1 MSGVFEHILIL
12 IYLYLVLVYLGIGI
26 FALITPHSF
35 KKPYLYALVA
45 PGFGFCLL
53 ATVGSWII
61 AANIAITWTM
71 ILSLVIATGLNMLV
85 LSRANIREKV
95 SLKQFRPVKNAL
107 LKVLLNGALL
117 LGILFLIILPGIRQG
132 SFTTPFRMGPDAI
145 GYAGA
150 AQALAD
156 GGTLSSIA
164 KDLKAATG
172 KEDLEEAKGVNL
184 QLLRFDLHCS
194 SEFLL
199 KALRWGYPTILANM
213 TWVTSLDSVYRLDFV
228 LLVFSWAMLLGLA
241 YYACRSII
249 KAPWYIC
256 SLLMAALALN
266 CNLLNAF
273 YEGSYAQVMATPILF
288 MLLLYLWD
296 LRKKN
301 TLENRSSQIRQV
313 AFVGFLC
320 AGLISIWNEAFIC
333 LGIVCFIVLVLHL
346 LLVRKT
352 QKVWLIVFGAGALL
366 AFCLVAPLTLNLIL
380 MVKSHLLTHLRD
392 ISAGGWWQPQWATLP
407 EIMGWV
413 NIYAHSSQPP
423 NILPRDSV
431 EVVSVFLGSLL
442 ILAAGEYYVVSN
454 KKWDHAFWL
463 APVLFVLLIYAKC
476 VFWDRTINY
485 QYYKAYTAFLPV
497 VFIFIYTAFF
507 YLVRRVNSRLQYV
520 LYGITALTIFVT
532 AFGGVSYIR
541 KYHEESRYFTDE
553 MSDLQK
559 HSELLSNYVLMT
571 PYGPHYM
578 QVTQMAAT
586 VKMNFYNFAFERDY
600 KTNLIK
606 EPYLE
611 MPVAIILFDVS
622 DDDRKQLSINGDD
635 FVYSGKEFLIVK
647 TPYKLKDGLDEHG
660 NVDIGNYF
668 DYRRKNVSFDY
679 FTKLLLHNDGI
690 DGSTIFRDEVRIGNG
705 PTAIGDAHIDTG
717 VKKFGT
723 GSGSFDGTGDYLT
736 VANSADFD
744 FGSGDFTIDGWFYFN
759 ANNIGYQFMV
769 DRRSNSDGTGWVFFL
784 DYKNQFSF
792 LSASASGWD
801 NVVLNNTG
809 VVPATG
815 CWIHMAVVRFGNVFT
830 MYQNGTAIK
839 SGTYA
844 GSIGE
849 QTTNLT
855 IGAGHATPGSFN
867 GYIDELRIS
876 KGIARWTANF
886 TPPTAPY

>member
-1 MSGVFEHILIL
+1 MANVFEHMAIL
-12 IYLYLVLVYLGIGI
+12 IYLYLVFVYLGIGI
-26 FALITPHSF
+26 FALITPASF
-35 KKPYLYALVA
+35 KKPYLYALVS

-53 ATVGSWII
+53 AIVGSWVL
-61 AANIAITWTM
+61 AANIAITWTV
-71 ILSLVIATGLNMLV
+71 ILSLVIATGLNLFV
-85 LSRANIREKV
+85 LSRANIREKL
-95 SLKQFRPVKNAL
+95 SFRQFRLGKSTP
-107 LKVLLNGALL
+107 LKVLLNTILL
-117 LGILFLIILPGIRQG
+117 LFVLSLIILSGIRQG
-132 SFTTPFRMGPDAI
+132 SFTTPLRKGPDAI

-172 KEDLEEAKGVNL
+172 KEDLEEAKGVNF

-288 MLLLYLWD
+288 MLLLCLYD
-296 LRKKN
+296 LRKNN
-301 TLENRSSQIRQV
+301 TLETRSSQIRQV

-320 AGLISIWNEAFIC
+320 AGLMSIWNEAFIC
-333 LGIVCFIVLVLHL
+333 LGIGCFIVLVLHL

-392 ISAGGWWQPQWATLP
+392 ISVGGWWQPQWATLP
-407 EIMGWV
+407 EIMGWL
-413 NIYAHSSQPP
+413 NIYAHSSQSP

-454 KKWDHAFWL
+454 KKLDLAFWL
-463 APVLFVLLIYAKC
+463 APVLFVLVIYAKC

-497 VFIFIYTAFF
+497 IFIFIYAAFF
-507 YLVRRVNSRLQYV
+507 YLVRTINSRLKYV
-520 LYGITALTIFVT
+520 LYGIIALTIFVT
-532 AFGGVSYIR
+532 AFGGVSYTK
-541 KYHEESRYFTDE
+541 KYYQESSYFTED
-553 MSDLQK
+553 MFDLQK
-559 HSELLSNYVLMT
+559 HSELLSNYVVMT
-571 PYGPHYM
+571 PFERHNL
-578 QVTQMAAT
+578 QCLQMAAT
-586 VKMNFYNFAFERDY
+586 VKMNWYNFSYERAY
-600 KTNLIK
+600 KGNLIT

-611 MPVAIILFDVS
+611 MPVAVILFEDDPKPTFVDS
-622 DDDRKQLSINGDD
+622 DDVI
-635 FVYSGKEFLIVK
+635 YSGKEFQIVK

-660 NVDIGNYF
+660 NVAIKNYF
-668 DYRRKNVSFDY
+668 DFGYDY
-679 FTKLLLHNDGI
+679 YTELLLHADGT
-690 DGSTIFRDEVRIGNG
+690 DGSTIFADEMGKNVTAGGN
-705 PTAIGDAHIDTG
+705 AHIQTG
-717 VKKFGT
+717 EKKFGT

-736 VANSADFD
+736 VTSSADFD
-744 FGSGDFTIDGWFYFN
+744 FGSEDFTIDGWFYFN
-759 ANNIGYQFMV
+759 ANDTGYQFMV
-769 DRRSNSDGTGWVFFL
+769 DGRGNSDGTGWAFYL
-784 DYKNQFSF
+784 ENNNQFSF

-801 NVVLNNTG
+801 NVVLHNTG

-815 CWIHMAVVRFGNVFT
+815 CWIHMAVVRYGNVFT

-839 SGTYA
+839 SGTYT
-844 GSIGE
+844 GSIE
-849 QTTNLT
+849 AQTQYLT
-855 IGAGHATPGSFN
+855 IGAGHFNPGPFN

-886 TPPTAPY
+886 TPPTTPYTRKGHE